1 MRGMTLILTKI
12 PPKNRNNNMDDSKYT
27 KTKQKIITF
36 FVGLGIVFVALFI
49 IFYFVIGISRV
60 DGESM
65 MPSLKNNQTLVFYRL
80 QRNFKR
86 GDIIA
91 VDMPNGDYYVKRVIG
106 VAGDVVDIKDGKV
119 FLNGKELNEPYKQ
132 GQTNPEGVIVKY
144 PLTVSEGKVFVLGDN
159 REHSTDS
166 RAIGEVSLYAIP
178 GIILGK

>member
-1 MRGMTLILTKI
+1 
-12 PPKNRNNNMDDSKYT
+12 MDDSKYT
-27 KTKQKIITF
+27 RTRHKIVSFMIGLAVVLGALFITF
-36 FVGLGIVFVALFI
+36 FFI
-49 IFYFVIGISRV
+49 IGISRV

-65 MPSLKNNQTLVFYRL
+65 MPTLKNNQTLVFYRL
-80 QRNFKR
+80 KKTFNR
-86 GDIIA
+86 GDIVA

-106 VAGDVVDIKDGKV
+106 VAGDVVDIKEGKV
-119 FLNGKELNEPYKQ
+119 FLNGKELSEPYKQ
-132 GQTNPEGVIVKY
+132 GQTNPEGVIVSY